1 MNGKLKLAS
10 ALIVGLAVSGVVGAG
25 ASGQQQQRLAADG
38 APLLGMNLIQ
48 YEFTLPNCWG
58 RHIILNYHDGAVR
71 AQVVAALHA
80 MRVAGVETFRLF
92 LYHSHTIDRF
102 GWPLDSSSG
111 ELREPHRGNL
121 IRFLSDIRSAGFK
134 QVTATFNPWGNNDPT
149 GMYPGDPYNPALFA
163 ENWSFIR
170 SVRPLVKQYGPPS
183 TKFDLINEGAPNDW
197 LNHDSWMDYVTRMY
211 GSYVDAYGNAD
222 VTISAIAKS
231 REYAEDTSDDVIR
244 MQNLIDALR
253 ASGRPLPTWFA
264 VHPSWNAHAVDDLLA
279 VDAMLT
285 DNGLSQ
291 PLVISESRYNDPEM
305 AASIDTFV
313 ESSARPVLEVMQWG
327 ALSDIGSQPQPRCV
341 KLPYVVDA
349 YAKALRGGMP
359 PKTLQG
365 SVSRRGH
372 LSLRTQN
379 GDSVRALIAG
389 TYALTVRDS
398 SPKHSFQLTKSN
410 HIYPVGA
417 DRGAVIHQS
426 GIRFTGARRWAVR
439 LRAGRYLY
447 VSKGFGGTRR
457 AFDVLAPG

>member
-1 MNGKLKLAS
+1 VNRLKLAS
-10 ALIVGLAVSGVVGAG
+10 TLVIGLAMAATVSTA
-25 ASGQQQQRLAADG
+25 APGQQQQRLAADG

-48 YEFTLPNCWG
+48 YEFTPPNCWG
-58 RHIILNYHDGAVR
+58 RHIILNYHEGAVR
-71 AQVVAALHA
+71 TQVVAALQA
-80 MRVAGVETFRLF
+80 MRAAAVETFRLF

-121 IRFLSDIRSAGFK
+121 IRFLSDIRTAGFK

-149 GMYPGDPYNPALFA
+149 GMYPGDPYDPSLFS

-170 SVRPLVKQYGPPS
+170 SVRPLAKHYGPSS
-183 TKFDLINEGAPNDW
+183 TKFDLINEGAPNNW
-197 LNHDSWMDYVTRMY
+197 LNHDSWMDYVTHMY
-211 GSYVDAYGNAD
+211 RNYVDAYGNAD

-231 REYAEDTSDDVIR
+231 KEYAEDTSDDVTR

-264 VHPSWNAHAVDDLLA
+264 VHPSWNARAVDDLLA
-279 VDAMLT
+279 VDAVLT

-305 AASIDTFV
+305 AASIDTFID
-313 ESSARPVLEVMQWG
+313 SSARPVLEVMQWG

-349 YAKALRGGMP
+349 YAKALRSGVA

-365 SVSRRGH
+365 SVSRRGD

-389 TYALTVRDS
+389 TYTLTVRDRS
-398 SPKHSFQLTKSN
+398 RKHSFQLTKSN
-410 HIYPVGA
+410 YVYPVGA

-426 GIRFTGARRWAVR
+426 GISFTGARTWAVR
-439 LRAGRYLY
+439 LRPGRYLY
-447 VSKGFGGTRR
+447 VSQGLGGTRS